1 MDMKKQGKIFL
12 NGLMVIVP
20 IGVTIYICI
29 WGLWG
34 FDTAMRT
41 GLNALIRL
49 VSPQDLAAG
58 EAAEVREMWPGLG
71 FVIGMAAI
79 YLIGLLVR
87 HWFFSWIVGVGEAVV
102 RRLPVVK
109 TIYSSVKDILQSL
122 GGGDEKTR
130 GKPVRVKVAGG
141 EFYLIG
147 LLTQDKPQ
155 ENIQGPGENRVAV
168 YLPMSYQ
175 LGGYT
180 VYVPADSVEEIK
192 GMDVGTL
199 MKLCLT
205 AGIGAGRK

>member
-1 MDMKKQGKIFL
+1 MDMKKHGKIFL
-12 NGLMVIVP
+12 NGLMVLVP
-20 IGVTIYICI
+20 IGVTAYICI
-29 WGLWG
+29 RGLLG
-34 FDTAMRT
+34 FDNAVRA
-41 GLNALIRL
+41 GL
-49 VSPQDLAAG
+49 DYMTKG
-58 EAAEVREMWPGLG
+58 EMFYGLG

-87 HWFFSWIVGVGEAVV
+87 HWIFSWIVRLGEAIVQKV
-102 RRLPVVK
+102 PVVK

-122 GGGDEKTR
+122 GGGDEKSR
-130 GKPVRVKVAGG
+130 GKPVRVKMAGG

-147 LLTQDKPQ
+147 LLTQDNPAK
-155 ENIQGPGENRVAV
+155 NIQGPGEKRVAV

-180 VYVPADSVEEIK
+180 VYVPADTVEELE

-205 AGIGAGRK
+205 AGIGAGRKE